1 MFFLGLSDSSWSHTP
16 IIILKPNQNNNN
28 TAKGET
34 VKVFLLFTTFL
45 MNYSTLIWLHW
56 PYLSN
61 IIGTVFKYKYALK
74 YCYFSSDAAIAQWS
88 QIVSSQSS
96 PPTLRNS
103 HTLP

>member
-28 TAKGET
+28 TAKGEA
-34 VKVFLLFTTFL
+34 VKVLLLFTTFL

-56 PYLSN
+56 PSLSN
-61 IIGTVFKYKYALK
+61 IIGTVFKYNYALK
-74 YCYFSSDAAIAQWS
+74 YYFSSDAAIAQWS

-103 HTLP
+103 HRLP